1 MDNGSSTDIIYLSI
15 FQQLKVDPKKF
26 CPFESS
32 LVSFNG
38 EKVYSKWIVTVT
50 VTVGSYPFQTTR
62 QLNFLVVDC
71 SSSYNVIIGRPTLKW
86 WTVATST
93 YFLKVKFTME
103 HGVGE
108 IKEDQ
113 VLARECY

>member
-50 VTVGSYPFQTTR
+50 VTVGSYPFQTTW

-71 SSSYNVIIGRPTLKW
+71 SSSYNVIIGKPTLKW
-86 WTVATST
+86 WTAATST
-93 YFLKVKFTME
+93 YFLKVKFPME